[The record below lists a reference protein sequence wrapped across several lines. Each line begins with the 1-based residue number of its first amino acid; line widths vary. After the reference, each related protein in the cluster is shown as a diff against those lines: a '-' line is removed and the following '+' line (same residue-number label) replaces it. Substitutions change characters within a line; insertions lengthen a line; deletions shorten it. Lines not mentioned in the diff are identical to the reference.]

1 MSKMYSTANL
11 SDKELKE
18 QGNRL
23 FDLHKYEDAASCY
36 TKAIMKNP
44 GQALYY
50 TNRALCHLKLKRW
63 ESVCKDCRWALD
75 IDPCLM
81 KGHFFLGLALLEL
94 ELFDE
99 AVKYLQRGKYNETH
113 FLSSF
118 SSVEQ
123 VFDIYL
129 SLKKNTAVDLAK
141 EQKLNYGDDITSVLR
156 LAKKRRFQIREEQR
170 ITQDIELQTYL
181 NQLIVDDAKR
191 NLAALQE
198 QETTKDSD
206 TETNSAEF
214 ARRKEE
220 IEEKR
225 DTCISRLN
233 DLFAKVDERRRKRE
247 VPDYLCGK
255 ISFEILQEPVI
266 TPSGI
271 TYERKDIEEHLQ
283 RVGHFDPVTRVR
295 LTQDQLIPNL
305 AMKEVVDTFLQENEW
320 ALHY

>member
-1 MSKMYSTANL
+1 MK
-11 SDKELKE
+11 
-18 QGNRL
+18 
-23 FDLHKYEDAASCY
+23 
-36 TKAIMKNP
+36 MKNP

-50 TNRALCHLKLKRW
+50 TNRALCHLKLNRW

-99 AVKYLQRGKYNETH
+99 AVKYLQR
-113 FLSSF
+113 
-118 SSVEQ
+118 
-123 VFDIYL
+123 
-129 SLKKNTAVDLAK
+129 AVDLAK

-170 ITQDIELQTYL
+170 ICQDIELQTYL

-191 NLAALQE
+191 NLATLQE
-198 QETTKDSD
+198 QETAKDSD
-206 TETNSAEF
+206 VETSSAEF

-233 DLFAKVDERRRKRE
+233 DLFAKIDDRRRKRE

>member
-99 AVKYLQRGKYNETH
+99 AVKYLQR
-113 FLSSF
+113 
-118 SSVEQ
+118 
-123 VFDIYL
+123 
-129 SLKKNTAVDLAK
+129 AVDLAK